1 MFFVD
6 NKLSKRAVSY
16 SFLWKMEENIHSVA
30 VWLLQVNRLCL
41 IGIIVVFPHS
51 ILFNIWILASSK
63 VIGIQAAI
71 SWITHFEW
79 CLHILKT
86 QKSNISSIIYLW
98 RTLGRKTP
106 ICWAS
111 QDINGIYSK
120 IDQINKKVSH
130 ESNTLI
136 FWA

>member
-6 NKLSKRAVSY
+6 NKLSKRAVYY

-98 RTLGRKTP
+98 RNLGRKTP

-111 QDINGIYSK
+111 QDIEGIYSK

-136 FWA
+136 IWA

>member
-16 SFLWKMEENIHSVA
+16 SFLWKMEENINSVA
-30 VWLLQVNRLCL
+30 DWLLQVNRLSL
-41 IGIIVVFPHS
+41 IGIIVVFLHS
-51 ILFNIWILASSK
+51 ILLNIWILASSK

-98 RTLGRKTP
+98 RNLGRKTP